1 MLIPS
6 ILLKKFYQ
14 IFEVLRVFIAQF
26 IFLPLSLL
34 IDDSRG
40 LLRMPK
46 LRELIVSLDFLTV
59 VSLTCTLFIFKSFYW
74 A

>member
-1 MLIPS
+1 MLIP

-34 IDDSRG
+34 IDDCRG

-46 LRELIVSLDFLTV
+46 LRELIVSLDLTV
-59 VSLTCTLFIFKSFYW
+59 VSLTCTLFIFKVFTELK
-74 A
+74 